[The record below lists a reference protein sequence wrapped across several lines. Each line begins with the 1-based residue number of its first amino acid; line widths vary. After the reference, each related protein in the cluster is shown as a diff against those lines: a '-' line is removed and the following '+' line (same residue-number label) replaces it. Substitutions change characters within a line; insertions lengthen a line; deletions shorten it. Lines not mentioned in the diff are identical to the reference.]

1 MRLGKIDGRAMG
13 PMDSREERAVA
24 LIKWNPWLSFCPPAV
39 RGRKRMCTHQEAMT
53 SCLAY
58 LGFKG
63 VLEKLRSQ

>member
-1 MRLGKIDGRAMG
+1 MG
-13 PMDSREERAVA
+13 EEASGNEEQRGEGCSSYRMESLAF
-24 LIKWNPWLSFCPPAV
+24 LLSPVRV

-53 SCLAY
+53 SCPAH

>member
-1 MRLGKIDGRAMG
+1 MA
-13 PMDSREERAVA
+13 ERGAGGQQRGEGCGSYQMESLA
-24 LIKWNPWLSFCPPAV
+24 FLLSPVRV

-53 SCLAY
+53 SCPAH